1 MPARTLIG
9 YVCST
14 LSPASSLTHDSMEHH
29 VPDAA
34 SVCIHSVCVSSAHR
48 GKRVGVHLLREYVS
62 RLESTT
68 RDDNS
73 KAYER
78 ALLITHGNL
87 RDFYEEAGFEWAGES
102 HVVHGSQ
109 PWFEMRKEFGPVP
122 DSQPSMPPGLW
133 DALNRPVENRP
144 VPQSLS
150 SLNITDLCI
159 DGANKHD
166 LLCPQAKCASVILKA
181 GVAKMVERTA
191 VQANLYQPF
200 TRSFAK
206 PAP

>member
-1 MPARTLIG
+1 MPTRILIG

-14 LSPASSLTHDSMEHH
+14 LSPALSLTHDSMAHH
-29 VPDAA
+29 APDSA
-34 SVCIHSVCVSSAHR
+34 SVCIHSVCVSPAYR
-48 GKRVGVHLLREYVS
+48 RKRVGVHLLREYIS

-68 RDDNS
+68 RNDSS

-102 HVVHGSQ
+102 NVVHGSQ
-109 PWFEMRKEFGPVP
+109 PWFEMRKEFGHP

-144 VPQSLS
+144 VPRSLS
-150 SLNITDLCI
+150 SLDITDLCD

-166 LLCPQAKCASVILKA
+166 ILCPQAKCASVILKA
-181 GVAKMVERTA
+181 GAAKIVERTA
-191 VQANLYQPF
+191 VQANLHQTC
-200 TRSFAK
+200 TRYFAK
-206 PAP
+206 PMP